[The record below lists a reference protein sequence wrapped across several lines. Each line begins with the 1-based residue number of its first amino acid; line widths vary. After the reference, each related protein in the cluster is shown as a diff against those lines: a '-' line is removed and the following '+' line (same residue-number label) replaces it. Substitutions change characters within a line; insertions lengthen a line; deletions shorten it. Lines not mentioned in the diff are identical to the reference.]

1 MDMKSKL
8 GPVVGQINNQDIR
21 ANQLLRRDLSVWEG
35 GRYTPSDGDDTNQN
49 SGAIRKLT
57 DKAKSIVIYWSRSG
71 STELLASKIA
81 NIANSDILEI
91 TLKEPYPTDYLETRS
106 RANFEREN
114 DLPPELNMELPDL
127 SQYETVFLGYQ
138 TWAMTLSQPM
148 KSFLL
153 NYGSKLSGKRIVP
166 FETQGG
172 FGSGDSEDLI
182 RQILAQEGSTKNSFE
197 QALVVDGN
205 MVDRS
210 NKVIDRWFNRIDR

>member
-1 MDMKSKL
+1 MKSEL

-21 ANQLLRRDLSVWEG
+21 ANQLLRKDSSIWEG
-35 GRYTPSDGDDTNQN
+35 GRYTPSDGDDTNRDN
-49 SGAIRKLT
+49 GAIRKLT
-57 DKAKSIVIYWSRSG
+57 DNAKSIVIYWSRSG

-81 NIANSDILEI
+81 TATKSDILEI
-91 TLKEPYPTDYLETRS
+91 TLKKPYPIDYLETRS

-114 DLPPELNMELPDL
+114 DLPPELDMELPNL
-127 SQYETVFLGYQ
+127 SQYETIFLGYQ

-153 NYGSKLSGKRIVP
+153 DYGSRLSDKKIIP

-182 RQILAQEGSTKNSFE
+182 REILDQEGSTRNTFE
-197 QALVVDGN
+197 PALVVDGN

-210 NKVIDRWFNRIDR
+210 DKTIDRWLKGISK

>member
-1 MDMKSKL
+1 MNMKPEL

-21 ANQLLRRDLSVWEG
+21 ANQLLRRNSSIWEG
-35 GRYTPSDGDDTNQN
+35 GRYTPSDGDDTNRD

-57 DKAKSIVIYWSRSG
+57 DSAKSIVIYWSRSG

-81 NIANSDILEI
+81 NVTNSDILEI
-91 TLKEPYPTDYLETRS
+91 TLKEPYPTDYMETRS

-114 DLPPELNMELPDL
+114 NLPPELDMQLPDL

-153 NYGSKLSGKRIVP
+153 SYGSKLSGKRIVP

-172 FGSGDSEDLI
+172 FGSGDSEELI
-182 RQILAQEGSTKNSFE
+182 KEILVQEGSTKNTFE
-197 QALVVDGN
+197 RALVIDGN

-210 NKVIDRWFNRIDR
+210 DKTIDRWFNGINR

>member
-1 MDMKSKL
+1 MNMKSEL

-21 ANQLLRRDLSVWEG
+21 ANQLLRKDSSIWEG
-35 GRYTPSDGDDTNQN
+35 GRYTPSDGDDTNRDN
-49 SGAIRKLT
+49 GAIRKLT
-57 DKAKSIVIYWSRSG
+57 DNAKSIVIYWSRSG

-81 NIANSDILEI
+81 TATKSDILEI
-91 TLKEPYPTDYLETRS
+91 TLKKPYPIDYLETRS

-114 DLPPELNMELPDL
+114 DLPPELDMELPNL
-127 SQYETVFLGYQ
+127 SQYETIFLGYQ

-153 NYGSKLSGKRIVP
+153 DYGSRLSDKKIIP

-182 RQILAQEGSTKNSFE
+182 REILDQEGSTRNTFE
-197 QALVVDGN
+197 PALVVDGN

-210 NKVIDRWFNRIDR
+210 DKTIDRWLKGISK